1 MITLTDIAEKAGVA
15 VSTVSRVLNNKAQKY
30 RISKATR
37 DLVLQAAKEL
47 NYHPNELARGLRLN
61 KTHTIGLMVP
71 DISNPFFAYITHVI
85 QTQASQ
91 YGYSLI
97 VCSTNENIN
106 TEVEQIELLRRK
118 GIDGYII
125 MPIGTKYEHI
135 EELLNLNKP
144 VVLIDRCIDELN
156 TNSVSVDN
164 YTGAYNAVEHLI
176 NKGHT
181 RIAIIQ
187 GLPNTST
194 NTARV
199 NGYKDALTKNGITVN
214 PNYIVGNDFRK
225 ENGYIETKLLIN
237 LESRPTAIFSTSD
250 LITLGALEAIS
261 EENLSIPDDISV
273 VAFDDVDFAPFLFAP
288 LTAVRQPR
296 ELMGEVA
303 VKILIENISTR
314 TNPQKKS
321 IVLKPE
327 LIVRK
332 SVLDLGRVHSI
343 SA

>member
-1 MITLTDIAEKAGVA
+1 
-15 VSTVSRVLNNKAQKY
+15 
-30 RISKATR
+30 
-37 DLVLQAAKEL
+37 
-47 NYHPNELARGLRLN
+47 
-61 KTHTIGLMVP
+61 
-71 DISNPFFAYITHVI
+71 
-85 QTQASQ
+85 
-91 YGYSLI
+91 I

-125 MPIGTKYEHI
+125 MPIGTRYEHI

-296 ELMGEVA
+296 EL
-303 VKILIENISTR
+303 
-314 TNPQKKS
+314 
-321 IVLKPE
+321 
-327 LIVRK
+327 
-332 SVLDLGRVHSI
+332 
-343 SA
+343 